1 MKNIIFDLG
10 GVVVDWSPQRVLN
23 EYPGDRELPVSL
35 FQKGFFQQYWTEF
48 DRGTMTQEEL
58 ICQMAEYAGRPV
70 EECRKFIEFIK
81 LSLVDIP
88 RTVELIQNL
97 SAEGYK
103 LYCLSNMSV
112 EFYDYL
118 KIREVFGYFDGQ
130 VISALEKVVKPEDAI
145 YRLILDRFNLIPEE
159 TLFIDDLQH
168 NLDAA
173 NEFGIQTVNFSDRE
187 KGYRMIEDI
196 LRNDSL

>member
-23 EYPGDRELPVSL
+23 EYPGNRELPVAL

-48 DRGTMTQEEL
+48 DRGTVTQDEL
-58 ICQMAEYAGRPV
+58 VSQMAEYAGRPV
-70 EECRKFIEFIK
+70 EECHKFIEFIK
-81 LSLVDIP
+81 HSLVDIP
-88 RTVELIQNL
+88 QTVELIQDL
-97 SAEGYK
+97 SAKGYK

-118 KIREVFGYFDGQ
+118 KVREVFDCFDGQ
-130 VISALEKVVKPEDAI
+130 VISALEKVVKPEGAI
-145 YRLILDRFNLIPEE
+145 YRLILDRFDLIPEE

-173 NEFGIQTVNFSDRE
+173 SEFGIQTVNFSDRE

-196 LRNDSL
+196 LKNDSL